1 MTDDRTAPL
10 GLFVLRAAL
19 GVMYVAHGLL
29 KVLLFTPAGFA
40 GFLAKTGNP
49 ELLAWPI
56 IIAEIVGG
64 AAMILG
70 VYARHAAAAL
80 LPILVGALLVHLP
93 YGWQAGQNGWE
104 YVAFLIAGSLT
115 VVLSGE
121 GTFAL
126 KRAAL
131 PFVGQRLAPQTA

>member
-29 KVLLFTPAGFA
+29 KLFVFTPTGFA

-49 ELLAWPI
+49 EFLAWPI
-56 IIAEIVGG
+56 IVAEVAGG
-64 AAMILG
+64 VALILG
-70 VYARHAAAAL
+70 LYARQVAAVL
-80 LPILVGALLVHLP
+80 LPILIGALLVHLP

-104 YVAFLIAGSLT
+104 YVGFLIAASLT

-121 GTFAL
+121 GAFAL

-131 PFVGQRLAPQTA
+131 PFLDARLAPQTA